1 MVYGGAK
8 LLNTIEQKTIAKKL
22 DVAQIQKNL
31 TSSLDQLQRQAE
43 AMKASGRLS
52 SKQSAML
59 ENSLQ
64 KITEGV
70 NNFDDEAASLIKE
83 RNRLNLSKQMLSVNL
98 SPKQLET
105 IENLAPQLV
114 GKNVDEI
121 QQILKSHHISGVS
134 NEFAQALGRQ
144 AGPEEIKSMT
154 TLLKNRPKLNRVLQ
168 TLSSMMVV
176 DALFLGV
183 DVFLFLEN
191 QKEAELIAKV
201 NALRAENKMDQAYT
215 QLGIGVA
222 SFALEALIVCAG
234 AGSLGG
240 PAGTLIGL

>member
-31 TSSLDQLQRQAE
+31 TSSLDQIQRQAE

-59 ENSLQ
+59 EKSLQ
-64 KITEGV
+64 KMAEGA
-70 NNFDDEAASLIKE
+70 NSFDDEAASLIKE

-98 SPKQLET
+98 SPKQLEI
-105 IENLAPQLV
+105 IEDLAPQLV

-144 AGPEEIKSMT
+144 A
-154 TLLKNRPKLNRVLQ
+154 
-168 TLSSMMVV
+168 
-176 DALFLGV
+176 
-183 DVFLFLEN
+183 
-191 QKEAELIAKV
+191 
-201 NALRAENKMDQAYT
+201 
-215 QLGIGVA
+215 
-222 SFALEALIVCAG
+222 
-234 AGSLGG
+234 
-240 PAGTLIGL
+240 